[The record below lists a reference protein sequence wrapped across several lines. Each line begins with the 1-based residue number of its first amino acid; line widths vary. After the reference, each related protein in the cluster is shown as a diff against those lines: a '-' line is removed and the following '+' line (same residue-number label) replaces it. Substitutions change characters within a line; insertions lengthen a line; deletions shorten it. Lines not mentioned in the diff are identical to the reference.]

1 MTRYRNYVAPVGA
14 SDSHVVDNARQYAAA
29 VGNFPDRA
37 AWAGRV
43 AALVVRDGA
52 RLADVLIGQYRDAV
66 AAGDVDAVAQ
76 IVADVTRC
84 AEGRLTRGDDL
95 RRYRGSEWV
104 HAVTRWRGLTDGA
117 HHAGA
122 FEFRARF
129 AAAVLDMPDTVH
141 TVPGAVWTDYIANGG
156 SRPFAWAEYG
166 DSLARLERRARDIYG
181 ALGVPSC
188 WRCGACGPVGGEG
201 HCQECDRFMTVCA
214 GGCGDTIDTAESVGV
229 GGEEWCESCAR
240 DHLERCTDCG
250 TWSDPDDGPAC
261 NCAQASVNSY
271 GYHPTP
277 AFRSMAGADVVASW
291 HAPADD
297 MTGREALVMG
307 VEIEL
312 ESTGGGYASGLRNL
326 AAASWL
332 TDEFAYLKSDG
343 SLCDGVEIVTH
354 PATLDAWRSLFG
366 EFAAIGQDLAAHGW
380 EATESCGIHVHACR
394 AAFTSGAH
402 LARHGVL
409 WHAWRDDLVPVCGR
423 ESSTYAQWSAEGR
436 ARVVAHATGLAH
448 CPRYSPINY
457 QPSATVEVRCFAS
470 TLDADVL
477 AGLVE
482 LVAAS
487 VEFSRGVTSADILAG
502 RAGWEWFV
510 SYVNNAGY
518 RSAGALMAARE
529 GN

>member
-43 AALVVRDGA
+43 AALVVRDCA
-52 RLADVLIGQYRDAV
+52 RQADVLIGQYRDAV
-66 AAGDVDAVAQ
+66 DAGDVDAVASL
-76 IVADVTRC
+76 VADVTRC
-84 AEGRLTRGDDL
+84 AEGRSPRVGDL
-95 RRYRGSEWV
+95 RRYRAAEWV
-104 HAVTRWRGLTDGA
+104 HAMTRWRGLTDGA

-122 FEFRARF
+122 MEFRARF
-129 AAAVLDMPDTVH
+129 AAAVLDMPDTVP
-141 TVPGAVWTDYIANGG
+141 TVPGAVWADYTEGGG
-156 SRPFAWAEYG
+156 SRAFAWAEYG
-166 DSLARLERRARDIYG
+166 DSLARLERRATEVYR

-188 WRCGACGPVGGEG
+188 WRCGACGPVGDAG
-201 HCQECDRFMTVCA
+201 HCHDCDRYMADCA
-214 GGCGDTIDTAESVGV
+214 GCGDTIDTEESVGV
-229 GGEEWCESCAR
+229 GGGAWCESCAC
-240 DHLERCTDCG
+240 DHLERCPDCG
-250 TWSDPDDGPAC
+250 TWADPDDGPAC
-261 NCAQASVNSY
+261 NCASALVNSY
-271 GYHPTP
+271 GFKPAP
-277 AFRSMAGADVVASW
+277 AFRSLAGAEVVTSW

-297 MTGREALVMG
+297 TTGRDALVMG
-307 VEIEL
+307 VEIEI
-312 ESTGGGYASGLRNL
+312 ESTGGGYAAGLRNL
-326 AAASWL
+326 AAAGWI
-332 TDEFAYLKSDG
+332 TEEFAYLKSDG

-354 PATLDAWRSLFG
+354 PATLDAWRALFG
-366 EFAAIGQDLAAHGW
+366 GFAAIGQDLAADGW
-380 EATESCGIHVHACR
+380 DATESCGIHVHANR
-394 AAFTSGAH
+394 AAFAGAAH

-409 WHAWRDDLVPVCGR
+409 WHSWRDDLVPVCGR

-448 CPRYSPINY
+448 CPRYSPVNY

-487 VEFSRGVTSADILAG
+487 VEFSRGVTSADILTG
-502 RAGWEWFV
+502 RADWEWFV
-510 SYVNNAGY
+510 FYVNNAGY
-518 RSAGALMAARE
+518 RSASALIAARE